1 MRRYGH
7 LLSDDLGRIADA
19 FDAAAK
25 ISADVLRTAPAR
37 RGVLTGTCDNV
48 MTPSDC

>member
-19 FDAAAK
+19 FDAAE
-25 ISADVLRTAPAR
+25 DQCR
-37 RGVLTGTCDNV
+37 RAVHGPGAAGGVYRDL
-48 MTPSDC
+48 